1 MPITSLPNRES
12 GQQCY
17 IMVGPQIKYEPAWQ
31 SPEKKQLLKKTG
43 VNDCLS
49 SATAGLNSN
58 SIAKVRQS
66 KNMQYKASKERAQSG
81 ALLLEDVGLVC
92 RSGNI
97 RSISSVHNRKR
108 NQRMLTER
116 DLARLQSQKELES
129 REQQLKPR

>member
-1 MPITSLPNRES
+1 MPIGSLPRRES

-17 IMVGPQIKYEPAWQ
+17 IMIGPQIKYEPAWQ
-31 SPEKKQLLKKTG
+31 SPSKKAMLKKTG

-81 ALLLEDVGLVC
+81 ALMMEDVGLC
-92 RSGNI
+92 SRTGNI
-97 RSISSVHNRKR
+97 RSISSVHTRRR
-108 NQRMLTER
+108 NQRMLTDR
-116 DLARLQSQKELES
+116 DLARLQSQKEFES
-129 REQQLKPR
+129 KE